1 MGDSRARPIPIF
13 LYMRYLAEVKRL
25 WVIVVGLSLALA
37 LQPSAGA
44 DERWTTAPQVGQ
56 GCSSDQA
63 DKTFWVPPLHL
74 ICKVVAGKGT
84 IVLDPRVF
92 PDEQFAAPTP
102 PSVDMQ
108 GFIAQD
114 SDELVR
120 MSSSLLNF
128 TTAPADTATM
138 LAMRDTV
145 TAVVACT
152 SASDPSCTF
161 TRMQRYRA
169 TLPRCA
175 SDIDTNCI
183 AGIVA
188 KNSDGKDLAV
198 SDATYFP
205 TTGIQSYSGDPAL
218 NLPTGATS
226 TLVKIPGAPHDG
238 GDLYLIKAEM
248 IGNRTSLNLPDL
260 TFQTERFQVGIFA
273 VKLRDVQLSL
283 RFGMSTNPA
292 DYAFLGMEV
301 GADNV
306 PGCVGYSE
314 TQCAEPYPLPSNI
327 KFGVQLRF
335 EKKMTGWLHARLDQP
350 DVSLTTKSNGN
361 SLLNV
366 SGYSVKV
373 PVLAVWKKNSELTD
387 ALNAFYATQRTRTG
401 TTYYS
406 SAGAPMSEIALLHD
420 ANNGFGEAEMTE
432 FLAWLPLSSNQAS
445 ALPTAWTVR
454 TMTNN
459 SPTVNSPCIKSALNL
474 VGLVTTNATQYLDGP
489 PSFNLGTQ
497 SLDYK
502 VAAPH
507 LTPKG
512 DVFQGNYN
520 LLLRS
525 DVARCL
531 YGFSSAP
538 ISATV
543 SVLSESGTASVQT
556 QSLTE
561 KDGWLSL
568 SASGFTFSSPTI
580 RVTLAQAKNEPAI
593 VLVPTP
599 VKPLVKKITI
609 KCVRG
614 KTVKSIIGV
623 SPKCPVGYKKK

>member
-1 MGDSRARPIPIF
+1 
-13 LYMRYLAEVKRL
+13 MRYFAKVKRL
-25 WVIVVGLSLALA
+25 WVLILIFSMTLG
-37 LQPSAGA
+37 LQPTGA
-44 DERWTTAPQVGQ
+44 AERWTSAPQVGQ
-56 GCSSDQA
+56 GCSTDQA
-63 DKTFWVPPLHL
+63 DKTFWIPPLHL
-74 ICKVVAGKGT
+74 ICKVVGGKGT
-84 IVLDPRVF
+84 IALDPRVI
-92 PDEQFAAPTP
+92 PDEQFEP
-102 PSVDMQ
+102 PFPATVDTQ
-108 GFIAQD
+108 GFLAQD

-128 TTAPADTATM
+128 TTTPSDTATM
-138 LAMRDTV
+138 LAMKDTV

-152 SASDPSCTF
+152 SASDPGCTF
-161 TRMQRYRA
+161 TRLQKYRA
-169 TLPRCA
+169 TLPRCT

-183 AGIVA
+183 VGIAA

-205 TTGIQSYSGDPAL
+205 AKGIQSYSGDPAL

-226 TLVKIPGAPHDG
+226 TLIHIPGAPHDG

-248 IGNRTSLNLPDL
+248 IGNRTSLNRPDL
-260 TFQTERFQVGIFA
+260 TFQTDRFQAGIFA
-273 VKLRDVQLSL
+273 VKLRDIQLTQ
-283 RFGMSTNPA
+283 RFGMSTNA
-292 DYAFLGMEV
+292 SDYTTLGMEL
-301 GADNV
+301 GGDQV
-306 PGCVGYSE
+306 PGCVGHSE

-327 KFGVQLRF
+327 KFGVKLRF

-350 DVSLTTKSNGN
+350 DASLTTGTNGN

-373 PVLAVWKKNSELTD
+373 PVLAVWKKNSELTE
-387 ALNAFYATQRTRTG
+387 ALNTFYAARSRTG
-401 TTYYS
+401 STYYG
-406 SAGAPMSEIALLHD
+406 SAGGPMSTIALLHN
-420 ANNGFGEAEMTE
+420 ANNGFGEDEMTE
-432 FLAWLPLSSNQAS
+432 FLGWLPLSSNQAS

-459 SPTVNSPCIKSALNL
+459 SSTVNSPCIKSAPNL

-489 PSFNLGTQ
+489 PSFNLASQ

-512 DVFQGNYN
+512 DVFQGEYN

-580 RVTLAQAKNEPAI
+580 RVTLAQAKTEPAI
-593 VLVPTP
+593 TVAPTP
-599 VKPLVKKITI
+599 VKPVVKKVTI

-614 KTVKSIIGV
+614 KTLKSIVGV
-623 SPKCPVGYKKK
+623 NPKCPVGYTKKG